1 MANGITTVGKQL
13 LQTQGPTASVLT
25 KLPSSP
31 QQTLSGFDKFKINA
45 MDNYSN
51 MSPEMQAQTA
61 SGIAGGVAGILG
73 GIVGGRAR
81 RQEQKAA
88 KAELAQRQ
96 QAYESFQ
103 FENPYANMQNT
114 FEDVTVNQQQAQ
126 FEAQQQQQALAS
138 TMSGMQQAAGSSG
151 IAALAQAMAQQ
162 QSTNIQRAGA
172 SIGQQEQQIQMARA
186 GQAGQIQQLQAQGTA
201 TQQAQEFGRTETLF
215 GMSQQRKSQ
224 ADEARRQATQS
235 LIGGIGEL
243 AGSAASLAMP
253 GL

>member
-1 MANGITTVGKQL
+1 MGVEYNTLGNQN
-13 LQTQGPTASVLT
+13 LQALAGTFTPKKSLGM
-25 KLPSSP
+25 
-31 QQTLSGFDKFKINA
+31 FDKIGQNFG
-45 MDNYSN
+45 N
-51 MSPEMQAQTA
+51 MSPEMQGEVAG
-61 SGIAGGVAGILG
+61 GIAGGVAGILG

-103 FENPYANMQNT
+103 FTNPYANMENT

-126 FEAQQQQQALAS
+126 FESQQQQQALAS

-162 QSTNIQRAGA
+162 QSANIQRAGA
-172 SIGQQEQQIQMARA
+172 SIGAQEQQIQMQKAS
-186 GQAGQIQQLQAQGTA
+186 QAGQIQQMQAQGAA

-215 GMSQQRKSQ
+215 GMSQQRKAQ

-235 LIGGIGEL
+235 IVGGIGEL
-243 AGSAASLAMP
+243 AGAAASLAMP
-253 GL
+253 VPGM

>member
-1 MANGITTVGKQL
+1 MSNGITNEIGYNTFGNKNLKSLEGTFNPQKSLSTFGKL
-13 LQTQGPTASVLT
+13 GSN
-25 KLPSSP
+25 
-31 QQTLSGFDKFKINA
+31 F
-45 MDNYSN
+45 SN
-51 MSPEMQAQTA
+51 MSPEMQGQVAG
-61 SGIAGGVAGILG
+61 GIAGGVAGILG

-103 FENPYANMQNT
+103 FTNPYANMQNA

-162 QSTNIQRAGA
+162 QSANIQRAGA
-172 SIGQQEQQIQMARA
+172 SIGAQEQQIQAARA
-186 GQAGQIQQLQAQGTA
+186 QEAGRIQTLQAQGA
-201 TQQAQEFGRTETLF
+201 AAQQAQEFGRTETLL
-215 GMSQQRKSQ
+215 GMSQQRKAQ

-235 LIGGIGEL
+235 LVGGIGEL
-243 AGSAASLAMP
+243 AGAAASMAMP
-253 GL
+253 IPGM